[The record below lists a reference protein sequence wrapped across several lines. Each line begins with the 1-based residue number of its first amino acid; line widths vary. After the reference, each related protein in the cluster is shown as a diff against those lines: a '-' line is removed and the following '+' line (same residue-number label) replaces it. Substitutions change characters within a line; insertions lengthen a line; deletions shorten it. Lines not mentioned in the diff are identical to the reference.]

1 MAQKYNVKKS
11 SGGSR
16 QAAIMMSDSADIILT
31 SDLVTNKVPTAP
43 KVAAKHTINISCVIL
58 SAMTKCVNV
67 YFVSTTGVCRMIKS
81 LPNIKISSPFVF
93 SSICLK
99 AIKKKGATR

>member
-31 SDLVTNKVPTAP
+31 SDFVTNKVPTAP
-43 KVAAKHTINISCVIL
+43 KVAAKHTINISCVIYCACNGGTN
-58 SAMTKCVNV
+58 SHA
-67 YFVSTTGVCRMIKS
+67 
-81 LPNIKISSPFVF
+81 KIC
-93 SSICLK
+93 SICVP
-99 AIKKKGATR
+99 